1 MYKQPFAKTLKPLVC
16 LALVLFLCID
26 VFAQTADISKLRQQM
41 AQTKDSITYLN
52 LFNKLGFMLHMKSA
66 DSCFYYGI
74 KGNAMATRLHYEP
87 GKADALANIGAA
99 LSLKG
104 LYSQGLTYY
113 SQALAIYKKN
123 GNHGE
128 VASMLMN
135 SAITY
140 SFTGDSIKSLQ
151 FTKKALNEILKAP
164 ADSMASMLYAN
175 YADMNP
181 ILTPDSGEFYLKKAT
196 KVANHF
202 KDDRTLLVIDQLY
215 ADRLMQQSK
224 HEQAL
229 PFIKHSLQ
237 IARSKNWE
245 YHELEAYNAYADY
258 YLAKKQVD
266 SALAQYNIIY
276 KTALANGFVY
286 WQTEVLK
293 LMLHCYE
300 LKHNLTEQAR
310 INKLLV
316 SSLEQSNVN
325 SNAFLGDY
333 IAYNNAQQQVKS
345 LELLNKDNKVKI
357 WLLVTL
363 SVLGFVFIALL
374 WRMYGKVRR
383 HSRMLSILNEKIA
396 GQNEELKLT
405 DEFKGRLISML
416 AHDFR
421 APLASTISMI
431 RLLRED
437 EGDFEKK
444 QLLDLYDL
452 IETDIQ
458 NILLTFDN
466 ILQWIK
472 KQLSG
477 YVFNAQ
483 TLSVNELIDDAAS
496 MFKLS
501 IDAKKIVFRNEVPDN
516 LNYFSDKEII
526 QFINRN
532 LIHNAIKFSPAEG
545 AITVSAQVRANELV
559 ISVKDEGKGISEN
572 MLKQLFSFN
581 NNQKTESLDK
591 GAGIALTICRE
602 FITKING
609 RLWAESTEKKGT
621 TFYYALPLEG

>member
-1 MYKQPFAKTLKPLVC
+1 MYKQPFAKTLKSLVC
-16 LALVLFLCID
+16 LALGLFLHIS
-26 VFAQTADISKLRQQM
+26 VSAQTADISKLRQQM
-41 AQTKDSITYLN
+41 AQTNDSVTYLN
-52 LFNKLGFMLHMKSA
+52 LFNKLGFMLHMESA

-74 KGNAMATRLHYEP
+74 KGNAMATRLHNEP

-113 SQALAIYKKN
+113 SQALAIYKKYS
-123 GNHGE
+123 NHGE

-140 SFTGDSIKSLQ
+140 SFIGDSIKSLQ
-151 FTKKALNEILKAP
+151 FTKKALNEMLKAP
-164 ADSMASMLYAN
+164 ADTMASMLYAN

-181 ILTPDSGEFYLKKAT
+181 VLPPDSVTYYLKMAT
-196 KVANHF
+196 DVANHF

-215 ADRLMQQSK
+215 ADRLMQQGK

-245 YHELEAYNAYADY
+245 YHELEAYNAFADY

-266 SALAQYNIIY
+266 SAIAEYNIIY
-276 KTALANGFVY
+276 KTAMANKFIY

-293 LMLHCYE
+293 SLLHCYE
-300 LKHNLTEQAR
+300 LKNDAASQAR

-316 SSLEQSNVN
+316 KSLEQTNIN

-345 LELLNKDNKVKI
+345 LEVVNKNNSVKI
-357 WLLVTL
+357 WLLIAL
-363 SVLGFVFIALL
+363 SVLGIVFIALL
-374 WRMYGKVRR
+374 SRMNGKVRR
-383 HSRMLSILNEKIA
+383 HSRMLSVLNEKIA

-437 EGDFEKK
+437 EGDFEKE
-444 QLLDLYDL
+444 QLLGLYDQ

-483 TLSVNELIDDAAS
+483 TLSVKELIDDAAS

-501 IDAKKIVFRNEVPDN
+501 IDAKKIVFRNEVPDD
-516 LNYFSDKEII
+516 LDYFSDKEII

-532 LIHNAIKFSPAEG
+532 LIHNAIKFSPAG
-545 AITVSAQVRANELV
+545 GVITVKAQVNANELIV
-559 ISVKDEGKGISEN
+559 SVKDEGRGISEN
-572 MLKQLFSFN
+572 MIKQLFSFN
-581 NNQKTESLDK
+581 NNQKTDSLDK
-591 GAGIALTICRE
+591 GAGIALTICKE
-602 FITKING
+602 FINKING
-609 RLWAESTEKKGT
+609 RLWAESKEKKGT
-621 TFYYALPLEG
+621 TFYYALPLS

>member
-1 MYKQPFAKTLKPLVC
+1 MYKQSFAKTLTPLVC
-16 LALVLFLCID
+16 LVLALLLYTNIS
-26 VFAQTADISKLRQQM
+26 AQTADISKLRQQM
-41 AQTKDSITYLN
+41 TQTKDSVTYLN
-52 LFNKLGFMLHMKSA
+52 LFNKLGFMLHMESA

-74 KGNAMATRLHYEP
+74 KGNAMATRLHNEP

-123 GNHGE
+123 NNHGE

-140 SFTGDSIKSLQ
+140 SFIGDSVKSLQ
-151 FTKKALNEILKAP
+151 FTKKALNEMLKAP
-164 ADSMASMLYAN
+164 ADTMASMLYAN

-181 ILTPDSGEFYLKKAT
+181 VLSPDSVTYYLKKAT
-196 KVANHF
+196 EVANHF
-202 KDDRTLLVIDQLY
+202 KDNRTLLVIDQLY
-215 ADRLMQQSK
+215 ADRLMQQGK
-224 HEQAL
+224 YEPAL

-258 YLAKKQVD
+258 YLAKNQVD
-266 SALAQYNIIY
+266 SAIAEYNIIY
-276 KTALANGFVY
+276 KTAMANKFIY

-293 LMLHCYE
+293 SLLHSYE
-300 LKHNLTEQAR
+300 LKNDPVNQAR

-316 SSLEQSNVN
+316 KSLEQSNIN

-345 LELLNKDNKVKI
+345 LEVVNRDNNVKI
-357 WLLVTL
+357 WLLIAL

-374 WRMYGKVRR
+374 SRMNGKVRR
-383 HSRMLSILNEKIA
+383 HSRMLSVLNEKIA

-437 EGDFEKK
+437 EGDLEKE
-444 QLLDLYDL
+444 QLLGLYDQ

-477 YVFNAQ
+477 YVFNAE
-483 TLSVNELIDDAAS
+483 TLSVKELIDDAAS

-501 IDAKKIVFRNEVPDN
+501 IDAKKIEFRNEVPDDF
-516 LNYFSDKEII
+516 NYFSDKEIV

-532 LIHNAIKFSPAEG
+532 LIHNAIKFSPAG
-545 AITVSAQVRANELV
+545 GKIIVSAQIEANEIIV
-559 ISVKDEGKGISEN
+559 SVKDEGKGISEN
-572 MLKQLFSFN
+572 MMKQLFSFN
-581 NNQKTESLDK
+581 NNQKTDSLDK
-591 GAGIALTICRE
+591 GAGIALTICKE
-602 FITKING
+602 FINKING
-609 RLWAESTEKKGT
+609 RLWAESKEKKGT
-621 TFYYALPLEG
+621 TFYYALPLR

>member
-1 MYKQPFAKTLKPLVC
+1 MYKQSFAKTLTPLVC
-16 LALVLFLCID
+16 LVLALFLHTN
-26 VFAQTADISKLRQQM
+26 VSAQTADISKLRQQM

-52 LFNKLGFMLHMKSA
+52 LFNKLGFMLHMESA

-74 KGNAMATRLHYEP
+74 KGNAMATRLHNEP

-113 SQALAIYKKN
+113 SQALAIYKKY

-140 SFTGDSIKSLQ
+140 SFIGDSIKSMQ
-151 FTKKALNEILKAP
+151 FTKKALNEMLKAP
-164 ADSMASMLYAN
+164 ADTMASMLYAN

-181 ILTPDSGEFYLKKAT
+181 VLAPDSVAYYLKKAT
-196 KVANHF
+196 DVANHF
-202 KDDRTLLVIDQLY
+202 KDNRTLLVIDQLY
-215 ADRLMQQSK
+215 ADRLMQQGK

-237 IARSKNWE
+237 IARNKNWE

-266 SALAQYNIIY
+266 SAIAEYNIIY
-276 KTALANGFVY
+276 KTAMANKFIY

-293 LMLHCYE
+293 SLLHCYE
-300 LKHNLTEQAR
+300 LKNDAASQAR

-316 SSLEQSNVN
+316 KSLEQSNIN

-345 LELLNKDNKVKI
+345 LEVVNKNNSVKI
-357 WLLVTL
+357 WLLIAL

-374 WRMYGKVRR
+374 SRMNGKVRR
-383 HSRMLSILNEKIA
+383 HSRMLSVLNEKIA

-421 APLASTISMI
+421 APLASTISML

-437 EGDFEKK
+437 EGDFEKE
-444 QLLDLYDL
+444 QLTGLYDQ

-483 TLSVNELIDDAAS
+483 TLSVKELIDDAAS

-501 IDAKKIVFRNEVPDN
+501 IDAKKIAFRNEVPDD

-532 LIHNAIKFSPAEG
+532 LIHNAIKFSPAG
-545 AITVSAQVRANELV
+545 GVITVKAQVNANELIV
-559 ISVKDEGKGISEN
+559 SVKDEGRGISEN
-572 MLKQLFSFN
+572 MMKQLFSFN
-581 NNQKTESLDK
+581 NNQKTDSLDK
-591 GAGIALTICRE
+591 GAGIALTICKE
-602 FITKING
+602 FINKING
-609 RLWAESTEKKGT
+609 RLWAESKEKKGT
-621 TFYYALPLEG
+621 TFYYALPLS

>member
-1 MYKQPFAKTLKPLVC
+1 MYKQSFAKTPTPLVC
-16 LALVLFLCID
+16 LVLVLFLYTN
-26 VFAQTADISKLRQQM
+26 VSAQTADIGKLRQQM

-52 LFNKLGFMLHMKSA
+52 LFNKLGFMLHMESA

-74 KGNAMATRLHYEP
+74 KGNAIATRLRNEP

-113 SQALAIYKKN
+113 SQALAIYKKHSN
-123 GNHGE
+123 YGE

-140 SFTGDSIKSLQ
+140 SFIGDSIKSLQ

-164 ADSMASMLYAN
+164 ADTMASMLYAN

-181 ILTPDSGEFYLKKAT
+181 ALSPDSVTYYLKKAT
-196 KVANHF
+196 EVAKHF

-215 ADRLMQQSK
+215 ANRLMQQGK

-229 PFIKHSLQ
+229 PFIRHSLQ

-266 SALAQYNIIY
+266 SAIAEYNTIY
-276 KTALANGFVY
+276 KTATANKFIY

-293 LMLHCYE
+293 LLLHCYE
-300 LKHNLTEQAR
+300 LKNDAVGQAR

-316 SSLEQSNVN
+316 KSLEQSNIN

-345 LELLNKDNKVKI
+345 LEVVNRDNKVKI
-357 WLLVTL
+357 WLLIAL
-363 SVLGFVFIALL
+363 SILGFVFIALL
-374 WRMYGKVRR
+374 SRMNGKVRR
-383 HSRMLSILNEKIA
+383 HSRMLSVLNEKIA
-396 GQNEELKLT
+396 GQNEELKLN

-437 EGDFEKK
+437 ECDFEKE
-444 QLLDLYDL
+444 QLLSLYDH

-483 TLSVNELIDDAAS
+483 TLSVKELIDDAAS
-496 MFKLS
+496 MFKPS
-501 IDAKKIVFRNEVPDN
+501 IDTKKIEFRNEVPDE

-532 LIHNAIKFSPAEG
+532 LIHNAIKFSPAG
-545 AITVSAQVRANELV
+545 GKITVSAEIEGNELIV
-559 ISVKDEGKGISEN
+559 SVKDEGKGISEN
-572 MLKQLFSFN
+572 IMKQLFSFN
-581 NNQKTESLDK
+581 NNQKTDSLDK
-591 GAGIALTICRE
+591 GAGIALTICKE
-602 FITKING
+602 FINKING
-609 RLWAESTEKKGT
+609 RLWAESKEKKGT
-621 TFYYALPLEG
+621 TFYYALPAS